1 MGRGARVALIACAT
15 LAALAYI
22 ERERLLF
29 AVATGASAKRP
40 DLLADAKWN
49 HPDSAAAFRRRF
61 HPGVTERELID
72 WLGKNRF
79 VLDSGRRAATRRIQS
94 LPCNE
99 RITIVWSADSSG
111 KLTTADASVGE
122 AGCL

>member
-1 MGRGARVALIACAT
+1 MSRSWRITLIACAT
-15 LAALAYI
+15 LAALAYV

-29 AVATGASAKRP
+29 AVAVGTSETRP

-49 HPDSAAAFRRRF
+49 RPDSAAAFRQRF
-61 HPGVTERELID
+61 HAGVVERDLIS
-72 WLGKNRF
+72 WLRENRF
-79 VLDSGRRAATRRIQS
+79 VLDSSQRAANRRIES

-99 RITIVWSADSSG
+99 RITITWAADSDG
-111 KLTTADASVGE
+111 KLTTADARVSE